1 MGIID
6 KLSYEWLVGLRYTRA
21 GKRGR
26 RQRFISFIS
35 FISIAGIAL
44 GVAALI
50 IVLSV
55 MNGFQKEVA
64 GRMLS
69 ILAHVEVTDI
79 SGQLPAWRQVTQQVL
94 KHPQVI
100 AAAPFVKSQGML
112 IRDDVMRPAFLR
124 GVLPEQE
131 TTVSDLAGKFRQGK
145 LADLQPGQYRIAL
158 GKELASQLGV
168 RPGDTIGL
176 AIAEGNDLQHG
187 GLPRM
192 KPFVVA
198 GVFEAGHFEFDSA
211 LAFVHLDDA
220 RELEQLDAPSG
231 IRLRLKDPYQAY
243 PVAKTLYQTLPEDTQ
258 LQPWTS
264 VNAPWFAMVS
274 SQKRMMF
281 VILALII
288 AVAAFNLVSTLVM
301 TVTDKKADIAIL
313 RTIGASPASIMK
325 VFIIQGTLTGTLGAF
340 AGVGLGVLFALNVD
354 VIVPAIEAMLGIHF
368 LNPEIY
374 YISKVPSDIHWD
386 DVGAI
391 AAVSIALAFVS
402 TIYPS
407 WSAARINPAEGLRYE

>member
-1 MGIID
+1 MGFTD
-6 KLSYEWLVGLRYTRA
+6 KLPYEWLVGLRYTRA

-35 FISIAGIAL
+35 VISIAGIAL

-50 IVLSV
+50 VVLSV

-69 ILAHVEVTDI
+69 VLAHIEVYDG
-79 SGQLPAWRQVTQQVL
+79 SGTMRDWQKAGQAAMQNPSVTG
-94 KHPQVI
+94 
-100 AAAPFVKSQGML
+100 AAPFVVTQGML
-112 IRDDVMRPAFLR
+112 IRDDVLRPVVVR
-124 GVLPEQE
+124 GVLPAEE
-131 TTVSDLAGKFRQGK
+131 GKVSDIGRQFKQGK
-145 LADLQPGQYRIAL
+145 LDDLQPGGHTVVL
-158 GKELASQLGV
+158 GKELARQLDV
-168 RPGDTIGL
+168 KLGDTVGL
-176 AIAEGNDLQHG
+176 AVAQGSDLQDG
-187 GLPRM
+187 AMPRL
-192 KPFVVA
+192 KPFVVS
-198 GVFEAGHFEFDSA
+198 GVFDAGHFEYDSS
-211 LAFVHLDDA
+211 LAFVHLEDA
-220 RELEQLDAPSG
+220 QALDGLDGPSG
-231 IRLRLKDPYQAY
+231 IRLKIRDPLKAVEVKRELVQSMAGD
-243 PVAKTLYQTLPEDTQ
+243 LYLRS
-258 LQPWTS
+258 WTEVNS
-264 VNAPWFAMVS
+264 VWFAAVS

-281 VILALII
+281 VILGLII

-325 VFIIQGTLTGTLGAF
+325 VFIIQGTLTGTLGAL
-340 AGVGLGVLFALNVD
+340 AGVTLGVLFAMNVD
-354 VIVPAIEAMLGIHF
+354 VIVPAIEGMLGMKF

-374 YISKVPSDIHWD
+374 FISTVPSDIHWW
-386 DVGAI
+386 DVASI

>member
-26 RQRFISFIS
+26 KQRFISFIS

-50 IVLSV
+50 VVLSV

-69 ILAHVEVTDI
+69 VLAHVEIFHLSGSMPGWEQTRDTLLRHPAVT
-79 SGQLPAWRQVTQQVL
+79 G
-94 KHPQVI
+94 
-100 AAAPFVKSQGML
+100 AAPYVESQGML
-112 IRDDVMRPAFLR
+112 IRDDIMRPVLLR
-124 GVLPEQE
+124 GVLPADESK
-131 TTVSDLAGKFRQGK
+131 VSEIAKQFKQGK
-145 LADLQPGQYRIAL
+145 LEDLKPGAYHIAL
-158 GKELASQLGV
+158 GKELANQLGV
-168 RPGDTIGL
+168 KLGDSIGL
-176 AIAEGNDLQHG
+176 AVAQGSELQQG

-192 KPFVVA
+192 KPFIVS
-198 GVFEAGHFEFDSA
+198 GIFHAGHFEYDSA
-211 LAFVHLDDA
+211 MAFVHIADAQELEGLTAPYGLRLRVADPMQAHQVA
-220 RELEQLDAPSG
+220 RELVPALTEDM
-231 IRLRLKDPYQAY
+231 RLR
-243 PVAKTLYQTLPEDTQ
+243 
-258 LQPWTS
+258 PWTS
-264 VNAPWFAMVS
+264 VNAPWFAAVS

-281 VILALII
+281 VILGLII

-313 RTIGASPASIMK
+313 RTIGASPASVMK
-325 VFIIQGTLTGTLGAF
+325 VFIIQGTLTGTLGAL
-340 AGVGLGVLFALNVD
+340 AGVTLGVLFAMNVD
-354 VIVPAIEAMLGIHF
+354 VIVPAIEGLLGMRF

-374 YISKVPSDIHWD
+374 FISTVPSDIHWD
-386 DVGAI
+386 DVAAI